1 MSRTIPSYVEEMID
15 GAVSRLDN
23 LKNEHTVS
31 FAFMTDTH
39 NCTTLTE
46 RGLYALR
53 EIDRRAGVAFT
64 CLGGDYLCNNA
75 RTSREKALSQLR
87 ELGDLLESYTQPPVM
102 AVNGNHDCNMFGPE
116 ENAVLPDEMYD
127 IVMRHH
133 RARFVCDDQ
142 AEKGMYGYYD
152 VPEAKL
158 RAVFLNVFDLTYRI
172 KDGRLVPCGQP
183 VGAAL
188 DGRQLQ
194 WVAERALAL
203 PPEWGVVFFAHTTP
217 LPAPF
222 EGGCERVFGGDAL
235 WEIICAC
242 KRGTAYTA
250 FARCGVLSYDV
261 HCDYTA
267 QGPRDVIG
275 FFCGH
280 HHCDFTWKTDGIPII
295 VCLSAANDN
304 FETHV
309 CGDGRLHLKT
319 RGSGEESAFS
329 VFTVDRA
336 ARRIYCVRC
345 GAGPDFSI
353 TY

>member
-1 MSRTIPSYVEEMID
+1 MNRSMPAYVEEMID

-39 NCTTLTE
+39 NCMTLTE
-46 RGLYALR
+46 RGLYAIS

-87 ELGDLLESYTQPPVM
+87 ELGELLDLYTQPPIMV
-102 AVNGNHDCNMFGPE
+102 ANGNHDGNLFGTEDMIVP
-116 ENAVLPDEMYD
+116 PDEMYD
-127 IVMRHH
+127 IVMHH
-133 RARFVCDDQ
+133 HKDLFVCDDQ

-158 RAVFLNVFDLTYRI
+158 RAVFLNVYDMSYRV
-172 KDGRLVPCGQP
+172 DG
-183 VGAAL
+183 GAIIPGSKNLGGVL
-188 DGRQLQ
+188 DGRQLE
-194 WVAERALAL
+194 WVAERALVL

-217 LPAPF
+217 LPGPF
-222 EGGCERVFGGDAL
+222 KGANERIFGGDAL
-235 WEIICAC
+235 WELICAC
-242 KRGTAYTA
+242 RSGSAYSGS
-250 FARCGVLSYDV
+250 ARSGLLSYDV
-261 HCDYTA
+261 HGDYIA

-280 HHCDFTWKTDGIPII
+280 HHCDYTWTMNGIPVIA
-295 VCLSAANDN
+295 CLAAASDN
-304 FETHV
+304 FETCP
-309 CGDGRLHLKT
+309 CGDGTIHFKT

-329 VFTVDRA
+329 VFTIDRK
-336 ARRIYCVRC
+336 ARRVYCVRC
-345 GAGPDFSI
+345 GAGPDFSFG
-353 TY
+353 Y